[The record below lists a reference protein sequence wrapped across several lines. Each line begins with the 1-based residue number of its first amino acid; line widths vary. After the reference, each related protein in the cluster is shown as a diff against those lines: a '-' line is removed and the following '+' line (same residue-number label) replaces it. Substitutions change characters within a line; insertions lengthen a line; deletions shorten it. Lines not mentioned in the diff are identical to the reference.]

1 MKSEYKSF
9 VVILILIISF
19 ISLIVG
25 SLNSN
30 VNNAKV
36 ENEKASKLKGA
47 FTSSSAKI
55 ALIKLNGIIDSSD
68 SQAGF
73 LSEDLSASN
82 LLKSLKLARED
93 RSVKAVIVE
102 INSPGG
108 TVAAS
113 QNIYNE
119 IMRIRKIKPVVVVMD
134 DVAASGGYYI
144 ASAAD
149 RIIAQEGTLTGSIGV
164 IMQTMDAHKLL
175 TEKLGVKSN
184 VIKSGLYKD
193 AGSATREM
201 TSDERQLFQD
211 IVNDSYKQFVLA
223 IEQGRV
229 NRDDKYMTKKQEL
242 SKMNLEKYAD
252 GRVFTGHQAHEF
264 GFIDAVGDI
273 ELAKDFASKMA
284 SEKFKKDFSNLP
296 VNVYSAPSSFSQK
309 FFGITENIFKGNT
322 LNQYLPNSMNMSKI
336 PLYLW
341 E

>member
-1 MKSEYKSF
+1 MEHKYKNF

-19 ISLIVG
+19 VSLIVG
-25 SLNSN
+25 SLNSTTNN
-30 VNNAKV
+30 VKV
-36 ENEKASKLKGA
+36 ENEKTSKLKEA
-47 FTSSSAKI
+47 FSSGSSKI
-55 ALIKLNGIIDSSD
+55 ALIKLNGIIDSSE
-68 SQAGF
+68 SQASF

-93 RSVKAVIVE
+93 KSVKAVIVE

-119 IMRIRKIKPVVVVMD
+119 IMRLRKIKPVIAVMD
-134 DVAASGGYYI
+134 DIAASGGYYI

-175 TEKLGVKSN
+175 SDKLGLKSN

-193 AGSATREM
+193 SGSATRAM
-201 TSDERQLFQD
+201 TDDERALFQN
-211 IVNDSYKQFVLA
+211 IVNDSYSQFLVA
-223 IEQGRV
+223 IEQGRI
-229 NRDDKYMTKKQEL
+229 NRDDKYLVEKAEL
-242 SKMNLEKYAD
+242 TLSNLEKYAD
-252 GRVFTGHQAHEF
+252 GRIFTGRQANQL
-264 GFIDAVGDI
+264 GFIDMIGDI
-273 ELAKDFASKMA
+273 ELAKNLASKMA
-284 SEKFKKDFSNLP
+284 SEKFKKDYSNIP
-296 VNVYSAPSSFSQK
+296 VNIYSAPSNFSQK
-309 FFGITENIFKGNT
+309 FFGATESMFKGNS
-322 LNQYLPNSMNMSKI
+322 LNQYFPNSMNMSKV